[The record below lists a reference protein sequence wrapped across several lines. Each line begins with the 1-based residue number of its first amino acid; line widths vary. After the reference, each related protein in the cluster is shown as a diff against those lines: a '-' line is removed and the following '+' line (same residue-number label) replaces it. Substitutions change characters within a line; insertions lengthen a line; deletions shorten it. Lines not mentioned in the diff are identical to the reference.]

1 MQGDIKD
8 LLAPDFGIDG
18 RCFGAPHQLHSL
30 EAGLSYGQVG
40 ITVSMMTL
48 VCQPAREQDRAA
60 GGEQLFLLALRHLGS
75 PSLKEK
81 LQLIFPAYFLDLL
94 C

>member
-1 MQGDIKD
+1 M
-8 LLAPDFGIDG
+8 APDSGVNGGYFA
-18 RCFGAPHQLHSL
+18 APHQLHSL
-30 EAGLSYGQVG
+30 EAGLSHPQAG

-48 VCQPAREQDRAA
+48 VPQSSGEQECAA
-60 GGEQLFLLALRHLGS
+60 GGEQLALLALRHLGS

-81 LQLIFPAYFLDLL
+81 LQLILPAYFLDLL